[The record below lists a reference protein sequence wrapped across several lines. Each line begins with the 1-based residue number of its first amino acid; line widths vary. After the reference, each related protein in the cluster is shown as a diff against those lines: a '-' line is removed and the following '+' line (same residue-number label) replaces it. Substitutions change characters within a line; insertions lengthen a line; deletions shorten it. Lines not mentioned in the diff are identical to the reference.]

1 MGGATVGEGEWARRS
16 WKTGERAELQC
27 GEEKLGQGQ
36 TGKEWSA
43 GSEGTSA
50 GS

>member
-1 MGGATVGEGEWARRS
+1 MNGPGGAGRP
-16 WKTGERAELQC
+16 GERAELQC

-43 GSEGTSA
+43 RVRGDVSWELKLRA
-50 GS
+50 GH